1 MVDADVVGDIDASK
15 LGKEEKKNYYHDE
28 IEKYGIILTTS
39 YSPESVETVNPDS
52 SYGEK
57 MVSETKFSPF
67 ITNAGIC

>member
-1 MVDADVVGDIDASK
+1 MVDADVVGDIDASE
-15 LGKEEKKNYYHDE
+15 LGKEKKNIFYYHE
-28 IEKYGIILTTS
+28 TEKYGIILTTS